1 MSLGLNT
8 QIDDGSSY
16 QDRKGTG
23 EALLYFPL
31 REENEWEYE
40 FDARGETKKQ
50 LVRVEGTEVYRGLDW
65 YHLTYTVIGE
75 GEAFRRLLRT
85 SGDLLMQ
92 YNIART
98 EQIRL
103 IDFGRDVADDAALSL
118 GYVEERGRK
127 MSIAGVNLENCLVIR
142 SGHIESEVGIYAP
155 GVGLVESSWIY
166 GRKQL
171 TRAFIDGME
180 VSN

>member
-8 QIDDGSSY
+8 QVDEGSSY
-16 QDRKGTG
+16 QDRKGIG
-23 EALLYFPL
+23 DAHLYFPL

-40 FDARGETKKQ
+40 FDVRGEKKKQ
-50 LVRVEGTEVYRGLDW
+50 LVRVEGTETYRGLVW

-85 SGDLLMQ
+85 NGELLMQ
-92 YNIART
+92 YNVART

-103 IDFGRDVADDAALSL
+103 IDFGRQKADVSDLSL
-118 GYVEERGRK
+118 GFVENRDREIT
-127 MSIAGVNLENCLVIR
+127 IAGLHFENCVVIG

-155 GVGLVESSWIY
+155 GIGLVESSWIY

-180 VSN
+180 VGN